1 MGIGKAARG
10 GLAGILVRW
19 ASRLRFPWLFA
30 LTALVF
36 VVNLFVPDAL
46 PFADEILIGLVTVLL
61 GSLRRRGKSAGE
73 TSSRT
78 T

>member
-1 MGIGKAARG
+1 MGIGKVARG
-10 GLAGILVRW
+10 GVAGILVRW
-19 ASRLRFPWLFA
+19 AARLRFPWLFA

-36 VVNLFVPDAL
+36 VANLFVPDAL

-61 GSLRRRGKSAGE
+61 GSLRRRGNPPAE

>member
-1 MGIGKAARG
+1 MGIGKVARG
-10 GLAGILVRW
+10 GVAGILVRW
-19 ASRLRFPWLFA
+19 AARLRFPWLFA

-36 VVNLFVPDAL
+36 VANLFVPDAL

-61 GSLRRRGKSAGE
+61 GSLRRRGNPPAG